1 MSDLKAITAHLD
13 FTHPLT
19 MFRAASA
26 SLCVYT
32 VCLHV
37 CFPAD
42 VTIGNISNES
52 THTQEL
58 EGEALYVAVACHV
71 SALYEQDKEAS
82 GARLSELP
90 RGLSEAFTLGV
101 LLPLEVTHTYELVQ
115 ALVLQLLA
123 APTGITRA
131 DLKLIL
137 RQQLSA
143 LQSKAW
149 VPAADIEVDG
159 VLMAL
164 EPFLLASCDADGLL
178 LFEHQSLRLAAFRR
192 YDKMVT

>member
-1 MSDLKAITAHLD
+1 M
-13 FTHPLT
+13 
-19 MFRAASA
+19 
-26 SLCVYT
+26 
-32 VCLHV
+32 
-37 CFPAD
+37 
-42 VTIGNISNES
+42 
-52 THTQEL
+52 

-149 VPAADIEVDG
+149 VPAADIAVDG

-164 EPFLLASCDADGLL
+164 EPFLLALRGLIARRNFVLRHPRKFARPLL
-178 LFEHQSLRLAAFRR
+178 LLQKARR
-192 YDKMVT
+192 RHRETSFL